1 MTKTAKVLNAFLSGK
16 EMTAKQIAARYSVGN
31 PGRVVHY
38 LREQGWNIGLTAHV
52 DSKGRTTNK
61 YSLAS

>member
-16 EMTAKQIAARYSVGN
+16 EMTAKQIAARYNVGN

-38 LREQGWNIGLTAHV
+38 LRQQGYSIDLNTHV
-52 DSKGRTTNK
+52 DTKGRVTNK
-61 YSLAS
+61 YSLA